1 MPTFRAYIF
10 RAYRRV
16 CGALRWCWRMRG
28 RVVLLAVLLVA
39 LAAAYLYADYS
50 RDTPETFYDDPV
62 RQFKYGSTGG
72 DRLAGIP
79 EGIFKA
85 LPQLCP
91 EYLPGKGWESLG
103 FVFEEGMDRP
113 VGTSKRYTLGFER
126 IALNCA
132 ACHVGTYRETPQ
144 SKPVPV
150 AGMPAHQ
157 LDLGGFTQFL
167 TQCAL
172 DERFNPWQVVQAA
185 ERAGAHYSLRQRL
198 LLEYVAV
205 PAMKEALILAR
216 FRFRFL
222 DHEVTPGPGR
232 FTLPRTQHAPRQLE
246 VLRQLDRSLF
256 ALEFLFDCEIRLA
269 LRRKRFDL
277 VAGCRW
283 KTCRVITLI
292 VGLNPEAG

>member
-1 MPTFRAYIF
+1 
-10 RAYRRV
+10 
-16 CGALRWCWRMRG
+16 MRG

-113 VGTSKRYTLGFER
+113 VGTSKRYNLGFER

-132 ACHVGTYRETPQ
+132 ACHVGTYRESAQ

-167 TQCAL
+167 T
-172 DERFNPWQVVQAA
+172 N
-185 ERAGAHYSLRQRL
+185 
-198 LLEYVAV
+198 
-205 PAMKEALILAR
+205 AR
-216 FRFRFL
+216 STSGSTRGRWSRRRSA
-222 DHEVTPGPGR
+222 PGR
-232 FTLPRTQHAPRQLE
+232 ITRCASACCSNTSR
-246 VLRQLDRSLF
+246 
-256 ALEFLFDCEIRLA
+256 C
-269 LRRKRFDL
+269 RR
-277 VAGCRW
+277 
-283 KTCRVITLI
+283 
-292 VGLNPEAG
+292 